1 MSNTTTEKKNI
12 LEEINSSIYEAEE
25 QITELEGIMVEI
37 TIAAQ
42 NKGKRMKRNEDSL
55 RDLWDNT
62 KCINILA
69 VPKRKRK
76 RKRKGLRK
84 YLKILWTNT
93 SLTWERKFT
102 NPRPGSTENPI
113 NDEPKEEHL
122 KMCII

>member
-12 LEEINSSIYEAEE
+12 LEGINSSINEAEE
-25 QITELEGIMVEI
+25 HITELEGIMVKI

-62 KCINILA
+62 KCINILT

-84 YLKILWTNT
+84 YLKTL
-93 SLTWERKFT
+93 
-102 NPRPGSTENPI
+102 
-113 NDEPKEEHL
+113 
-122 KMCII
+122 